1 MGEERR
7 RGGADN
13 GSHKLDQEQEE
24 RVSCGASYG
33 TILESAPGCEGR
45 RIVNNPQQI
54 RGGGDTETGSLLPG
68 IVEVG
73 DNVMKIIHE
82 MNNRIYS
89 LSGKTN
95 SRQQQALEDLTSKL
109 KEQMR
114 GSKRS
119 SDMVEDRVK
128 G

>member
-1 MGEERR
+1 M
-7 RGGADN
+7 
-13 GSHKLDQEQEE
+13 
-24 RVSCGASYG
+24 
-33 TILESAPGCEGR
+33 
-45 RIVNNPQQI
+45 
-54 RGGGDTETGSLLPG
+54 
-68 IVEVG
+68 
-73 DNVMKIIHE
+73 MKIIHE

-95 SRQQQALEDLTSKL
+95 ARQQQALEDLTSKL